1 MNFLELAQRLHSEA
15 GVAGA
20 THTTVVGQTGMLG
33 RLVNWILSAYEDIQN
48 LRPGWKF
55 MQSDFSFSTVASQ
68 QNYTKADA
76 GVDDLAS
83 WKTKDVRLYS
93 AVTDESE
100 LIYHP
105 WDDFRLAFKTGSSRT
120 QEGRPSVFSI
130 KYDLSMD
137 LWVIPDA
144 VFTVNGEYFMQ
155 AQTMDEDDDEPI
167 IPSQYHMILVWRALM
182 FYGAK
187 IGASEVYAHGNNE
200 YGRILR
206 RLELNQLPKFTWGK
220 PLA

>member
-1 MNFLELAQRLHSEA
+1 MNFLELSQRLHSEA

-20 THTTVVGQTGMLG
+20 SHTTVVSQTGMLG

-48 LRPGWKF
+48 LHPEWQF
-55 MQSDFSFSTVASQ
+55 LQSSFSFSTVAEQ
-68 QNYTKADA
+68 QNYTKTDA
-76 GVDDLAS
+76 GVTDLAS

-93 AVTDESE
+93 AVTDEVE
-100 LIYHP
+100 LVYHP
-105 WDDFRLAFKTGSSRT
+105 WDDFRLAYKSGSSRT
-120 QEGRPSVFSI
+120 QEERPSVYSI

-137 LWVIPDA
+137 LWPIPDA
-144 VFTVNGEYFMQ
+144 VYTVNGEYFKQ
-155 AQTMDEDDDEPI
+155 AQTMTLDADEPV
-167 IPSQYHMILVWRALM
+167 IPNQYHMIIVWRALM

-187 IGASEVYAHGNNE
+187 IGADEVYAHGNNE

-206 RLELNQLPKFTWGK
+206 RLELNQLPRFVWGK